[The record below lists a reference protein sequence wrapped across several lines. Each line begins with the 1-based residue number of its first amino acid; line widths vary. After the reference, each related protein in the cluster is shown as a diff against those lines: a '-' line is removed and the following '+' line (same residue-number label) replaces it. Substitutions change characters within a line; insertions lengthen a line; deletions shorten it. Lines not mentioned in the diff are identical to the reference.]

1 MRVVASFNP
10 DSNVLTY
17 KSRTFSNGIYIPNYR
32 RLGQF
37 LYEIQVN
44 NNTVEVGVLPDH
56 LFEARGYRSGAP
68 HGTSAP
74 KATDVI
80 ITIPDENEKTIAG
93 RQFKI
98 VMYKVPTTV
107 AAADH
112 HGPAVP
118 GVHEEQRIA
127 QGGGND
133 AAVRR

>member
-56 LFEARGYRSGAP
+56 LFQARGYRSGAP

-107 AAADH
+107 A
-112 HGPAVP
+112 
-118 GVHEEQRIA
+118 QRIITVPQFQEFMKNNA
-127 QGGGND
+127 LPKV
-133 AAVRR
+133 AEMTLP

>member
-56 LFEARGYRSGAP
+56 LFQARGYRSGAP

-98 VMYKVPTTV
+98 VMYKVQTTS
-107 AAADH
+107 D
-112 HGPAVP
+112 
-118 GVHEEQRIA
+118 QRIITVPQFQEFMKNNA
-127 QGGGND
+127 LPKV
-133 AAVRR
+133 AEMTLP